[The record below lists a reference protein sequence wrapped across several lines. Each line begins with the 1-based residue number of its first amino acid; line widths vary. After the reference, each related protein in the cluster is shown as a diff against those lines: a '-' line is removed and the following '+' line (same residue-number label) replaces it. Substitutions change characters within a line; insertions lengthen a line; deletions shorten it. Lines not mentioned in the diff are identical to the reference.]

1 MSTKKLTRTNSDKW
15 IAGVCGGLSEYTGI
29 DATVIRVVALVA
41 FILGAGSLG
50 IIYLIMWALV
60 PKDTDL

>member
-1 MSTKKLTRTNSDKW
+1 MSAKKLTRTTSDKW
-15 IAGVCGGLSEYTGI
+15 IAGVCGGLADYTGI

-50 IIYLIMWALV
+50 IIYLVMWALV
-60 PKDTDL
+60 PKDTGR

>member
-1 MSTKKLTRTNSDKW
+1 MSTKKLTRTTSDKW
-15 IAGVCGGLSEYTGI
+15 IAGVCGGLAEYTGV
-29 DATVIRVVALVA
+29 DATLIRVVALVA

-60 PKDTDL
+60 PKDTER